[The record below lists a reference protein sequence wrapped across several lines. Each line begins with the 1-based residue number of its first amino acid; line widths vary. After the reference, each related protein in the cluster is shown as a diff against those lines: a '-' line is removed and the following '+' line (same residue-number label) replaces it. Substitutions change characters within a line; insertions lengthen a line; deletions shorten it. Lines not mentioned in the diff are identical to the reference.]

1 MLDKN
6 IFWKNYKTSKIW
18 DTMSPNFGSAFW
30 DFHATFVDKSKV
42 YYGEDN
48 GGYSQAWVD

>member
-18 DTMSPNFGSAFW
+18 DTVSPNFGSAFR

-48 GGYSQAWVD
+48 GGYSQAWVV